1 MSAKLPGEINKI
13 MQSLNFDISSSNSL
27 KIIFRL
33 LYPKFVIFTNPKDI
47 KLDEFSQNIP
57 SY

>member
-1 MSAKLPGEINKI
+1 MSAKLPEEINKI
-13 MQSLNFDISSSNSL
+13 MQSLNVGISLSNLL

-47 KLDEFSQNIP
+47 KLDEFSEKIA